1 MKPVIRPSAPLA
13 ADSLRAALS
22 TFLAAFIGFAIF
34 SALSKPSASAPEWLG
49 LATILSAAL
58 AAFAGFVRRPDAERR
73 VLSAVLDNMIEALAV
88 HDKESRLVAWNRR
101 YAELFKLPPSL
112 LATHPSMFEIVRHQV
127 RSGEHPNLPGE
138 TEDEKVMARMRQVPP
153 PDRSFVFERKR
164 PDNTWLEVRGIPLPG
179 GGFVRTYVDT
189 TDRKRAEEAQAEQI
203 ELLNQIMRNVN
214 QGIVVMGPDDRM
226 IAFNQRYS
234 ELLDLPPEYL
244 STKPT
249 LQETAKLLAERGE
262 FRDEPMPAGVG
273 STDWQSMLAQP
284 VTHGMP
290 RVYRRRRPNGTVLE
304 FQNDPLPGGGSVRTI
319 SDVTERV
326 RSEEA
331 LRASERMLHAVIDAI
346 PIMVNL
352 KDRDRRYLMV
362 NRATTDLVGV
372 EAKELLGRTTWPGRT
387 EDNVS
392 LTSNRDATAIAT
404 GRTQVYREE
413 AGVDGEGRPR
423 HWVTSKTPIKDE
435 RGNVT
440 HVVTASYD
448 ISELVRADEAVRE
461 NERHLHAI
469 LDAIPISVVLKDRD
483 RRYVMMNRATETM
496 FQVTPDEII
505 GKTIWPGRTEEQSV
519 QAAERDLQAIA
530 TGHRMVYEENFAG
543 RDEEGRP
550 VYWMTAKTAI
560 KDEDGRVTHIVSTS
574 YDISDEK
581 RSADAVKES
590 QQLLQSV
597 IDAVPVSISVKDR
610 DLTYLMVNRHIREIF
625 GFDPRQVVGQRQ
637 WGQRPEVEA
646 ALTAS
651 RDREVLTSGKPVTFD
666 EQDETPSG
674 RRDLVTTKVPVTDD
688 EGEVRYIVT
697 ASYDVTDLKRAERE
711 VRERQIRS
719 LLESSPIGVAM
730 SRRDGTLKFWNA
742 RYLEYISR
750 LTTTPAEEVDIRRF
764 YRYEVDRDSVIA
776 ELKQHGKVRDV
787 EIECLDLEGNPL
799 WVSSSLEQI
808 EFEGERVTLG
818 WFYEVTE
825 LKEAEKRL
833 RESEQRLRMIL
844 ESSPIAVSISKASG
858 AFVFANQSI
867 ADMYGQS
874 RGEAMIINA
883 TDFYLYPSDRSR
895 LLDQLHRT
903 GKVSGEEIP
912 LKRADGSIF
921 WVLAFWQK
929 VQIDGED
936 CIVAWLIDQT
946 ERRRAADELASKT
959 GVLEAVLENMDQ
971 GITMYDSELRVVAWN
986 RRFCELINLSPEFLA
1001 QHPSHTDI
1009 IRKSG
1014 PAEVGVEGEALERL
1028 AQEHTERLRA
1038 TTQPRIS
1045 VRRRPNGMMLETR
1058 TVPMSGGGF
1067 VRTYTDV
1074 TEVKSAER
1082 RVAES
1087 ELRLRTI
1094 LESSPVGVSISRFN
1108 GDRIFINKAF
1118 AELYHLTQENMFTAN
1133 AAEFYADQAVRQAL
1147 LSRLNRE
1154 GRISGAEILQRR
1166 PDGTSFWAYSF
1177 WQRLEVDGEDT
1188 LVAWTY
1194 DLTDQ
1199 KRQAEELA
1207 SKSAV
1212 LQHVLDNM
1220 DQGITMYDADLRLV
1234 AWNRRYS
1241 ELSGIPPEMLV
1252 NQPTHAELVRY
1263 LLPIEAGVDAEE
1275 ELDRIAEIRTER
1287 IRSTK
1292 SPRVSIRRKPNGM
1305 MLETRTA
1312 PIASGGV
1319 VRTYT
1324 DVTEVK
1330 AAELRVAESE
1340 LRLRTILESSP
1351 VGVGIAQLDGS
1362 RIFTNRA
1369 FADLYGLSKDEVT
1382 STNAADFYLFPEERE
1397 GLIERLK
1404 RDGQVSGIEII
1415 QKRKDGTPFWCLSF
1429 WQLIDLGGETCSV
1442 VWTLDQTDR
1451 KRQAEELARQTE
1463 ILTATLEN
1471 MDQGIAMFDAKHRMV
1486 AWNRLFAEGVRLP
1499 PEFFDGKKT
1508 YDDIIRH
1515 LGPTEYGLTT
1525 PELIEGY
1532 ITRHREHVSS
1542 LTQSHLNT
1550 HERPDGEIIDIRTS
1564 PMPGGGFVRTYTNVT
1579 ELKQAERRL
1588 RESEVRLRTLLESS
1602 PLAVSLQT
1610 FGGKRLFVNQAFA
1623 DLYGLPREDALNE
1636 NPRDY
1641 YVDPE
1646 DRVALVERLKEENR
1660 IPGVEIEFRRHDDSR
1675 FWAYML
1681 WQRLTI
1687 DGEDSF
1693 VTWAHDVTERRRYQQ
1708 ELRDAKDSAEQ
1719 ASRAK
1724 SSFLATMSHEIRTP
1738 MNGVLGLLEL
1748 LQQSQL
1754 TAEQQEMAMVI
1765 GESASALLKIID
1777 DILDFSKI
1785 EAGKLEVEQVA
1796 MAPLTLVEGVAET
1809 LAASARKKQ
1818 LALVTFV
1825 DPTVPELVCG
1835 DPVRLRQILFNLIGN
1850 AIKFTKKGQVSIEV
1864 VRATDSAHSLTFR
1877 VIDTGIG
1884 LTPEGKA
1891 RLFQAFV
1898 QADDSTTR
1906 KFGGTGLGLSI
1917 CKRLA
1922 ENMGGDITV
1931 ESEYGKGSV
1940 FSLTLP
1946 LPTVPADPVE
1956 RRALDGVS
1964 ILVVEDDPTMRKVL
1978 ARYLGAE
1985 GAETEWFESGE
1996 AALSRLRQGKKI
2008 DVLVADYK
2016 LPGIDGFALHQAMAE
2031 SQKLA
2036 GIGAVLL
2043 TAYDDRGQ
2051 RRRALEAGFKA
2062 YLTKPV
2068 RRAVLLR
2075 AIEIALGRAESEE
2088 TAADET
2094 PVDPSA
2100 PADRNLA
2107 LAEGRL
2113 ILVAED
2119 NPTNQMLIRR
2129 QLERLGYAAD
2139 VVADGRQGIDAY
2151 ASVNYGLVITDCHM
2165 PEMDGFELTQK
2176 IRDLEHLTG
2185 RKRVPIVALTANVL
2199 QGEAERCLAAG
2210 MDDYLGKPVRL
2221 SRLSETIQRW
2231 LPKTGAPVHAAATTT
2246 PSGESTSTNDRMPI
2260 DAAHLIEMFGEID
2273 EVARATLATFLASS
2287 RELVRTLIT
2296 QLATGDLSGAG
2307 KAAHSIKGAAR
2318 SAGAFPLADI
2328 ASGIETAAKGEDLNE
2343 ARTLSNGLA
2352 SELARVEGSCPES
2365 FAHLIRRRL
2374 RIVGPAADRVAAC
2387 SCSTWLTTPILRYS
2401 AAAQP
2406 PS

>member
-1 MKPVIRPSAPLA
+1 MMSITRFSGPLA

-22 TFLAAFIGFAIF
+22 TFVAAFLAFVLF
-34 SALSKPSASAPEWLG
+34 CSVTEPASAPPEWIGLSVLLAAG
-49 LATILSAAL
+49 LAV
-58 AAFAGFVRRPDAERR
+58 FVTFLRRPEAERR
-73 VLSAVLDNMIEALAV
+73 LLSAVLDNMIEALAV

-101 YAELFKLPPSL
+101 YAELFKLPPPL
-112 LATHPSMFEIVRHQV
+112 LATHPTMFEIVRHQV
-127 RSGEHPNLPGE
+127 RSGEHPNLPGD
-138 TEDEKVMARMRQVPP
+138 TEDEKVAARMRQVPS

-164 PDNTWLEVRGIPLPG
+164 PDGAWIEVRGIPLPG
-179 GGFVRTYVDT
+179 GGFIRTYVDT

-214 QGIVVMGPDDRM
+214 QGIVVMDADDRM

-234 ELLDLPPEYL
+234 ELLELPEAYL
-244 STKPT
+244 ATKPT
-249 LQETAKLLAERGE
+249 LQETSKLLADRGE
-262 FRDEPMPAGVG
+262 FRDQPTPADAG
-273 STDWQSMLAQP
+273 TTNWEALLAKP
-284 VTHGMP
+284 VDHGMP
-290 RVYRRRRPNGTVLE
+290 RIYRRRRPNGTVLE

-326 RSEEA
+326 RAEEA
-331 LRASERMLHAVIDAI
+331 LKASERMLHAVIDAI

-362 NRATTDLVGV
+362 NRATTELVGV
-372 EAKELLGRTTWPGRT
+372 EAKELLGRSAWPGRPD
-387 EDNVS
+387 DNVS
-392 LTSNRDATAIAT
+392 LTSKRDAAAIAT
-404 GRTQVYREE
+404 GRAQVYREE
-413 AGVDGEGRPR
+413 AGTDGEGRPR

-435 RGNVT
+435 SGKVT

-448 ISELVRADEAVRE
+448 ISELVRADETVRAS
-461 NERHLHAI
+461 ERQLHAV

-483 RRYVMMNRATETM
+483 RRYVMMNRATKTM
-496 FQVTPDEII
+496 FKVTEDDVI
-505 GKTIWPGRTEEQSV
+505 GKKVWPGRTEEQSE

-530 TGHRMVYEENFAG
+530 TGHQMIYEENFAG
-543 RDEEGRP
+543 RDDEGRP

-560 KDEDGRVTHIVSTS
+560 KDDDGNITHIVSTS
-574 YDISDEK
+574 YDISEEK
-581 RSADAVKES
+581 RAADALKES

-610 DLTYLMVNRHIREIF
+610 DLAYLIVNRHLQEVF
-625 GFDPRQVVGQRQ
+625 GFDATEVIGNTQ
-637 WGQRPEVEA
+637 WGKRRAAEVS
-646 ALTAS
+646 LTAE
-651 RDREVLTSGKPVTFD
+651 RDREVLATARTVTFE

-674 RRDLVTTKVPVTDD
+674 RRDLVTNKVPIAD
-688 EGEVRYIVT
+688 EAGEVRYIVT

-711 VRERQIRS
+711 VRERERQIRS
-719 LLESSPIGVAM
+719 LLESSPIGVTM

-742 RYLEYISR
+742 RYMEYINR
-750 LTTTPAEEVDIRRF
+750 LTKTPVEKVDVRTF
-764 YRYEVDRDSVIA
+764 YRNPSDRDAVIA
-776 ELKQHGKVRDV
+776 ELKLRGKVRDV
-787 EIECLDLEGNPL
+787 EIECLDLQGDPL
-799 WVSSSLEQI
+799 WVSTSLDQI

-844 ESSPIAVSISKASG
+844 ESSPIAVSISKVSG
-858 AFVFANQSI
+858 GYVFVNQSI
-867 ADMYGQS
+867 ADLYGYS
-874 RGEAMIINA
+874 RAEAATINPG
-883 TDFYLYPSDRSR
+883 DFYLYPSDRAR
-895 LLDQLHRT
+895 LVDELRRT
-903 GKVSGEEIP
+903 GKVSGAEVP
-912 LKRADGSIF
+912 LKRRDGSIF
-921 WVLAFWQK
+921 WVLAFWQT
-929 VQIDGED
+929 VEIDGES

-946 ERRRAADELASKT
+946 ERRHAADELASKT

-971 GITMYDSELRVVAWN
+971 GITMYDSDLRVVAWN
-986 RRFCELINLSPEFLA
+986 RRFCELIELQPEFLA
-1001 QHPSHTDI
+1001 GHPDHTEI
-1009 IRKSG
+1009 IRRSG

-1028 AQEHTERLRA
+1028 AQEHAARLRA

-1045 VRRRPNGMMLETR
+1045 VRLRPNGMMLETR
-1058 TVPMSGGGF
+1058 TIPIAGGGF

-1074 TEVKSAER
+1074 TEIKAAER

-1094 LESSPVGVSISRFN
+1094 LESSPVGVSISRFD
-1108 GDRIFINKAF
+1108 GQRVFINKAF
-1118 AELYHLTQENMFTAN
+1118 ADLYHMTQEEMFNAN
-1133 AAEFYADQAVRQAL
+1133 AADFYVDHVGRQAL
-1147 LSRLNRE
+1147 LDRLNRD

-1166 PDGTSFWAYSF
+1166 HDGTSFWAYSF
-1177 WQRLEVDGEDT
+1177 WQRLEVDGEDA

-1207 SKSAV
+1207 NKTAV
-1212 LQHVLDNM
+1212 LQLVLDNM

-1241 ELSGIPPEMLV
+1241 ELSGIPPEVLA
-1252 NQPTHAELVRY
+1252 NLPTHADLVRY
-1263 LLPIEAGVDAEE
+1263 LGPSEIGAEGK
-1275 ELDRIAEIRTER
+1275 ELERIADIRTAR
-1287 IRSTK
+1287 ILNTK
-1292 SPRVSIRRKPNGM
+1292 APRVSIRRKRDGM

-1312 PIASGGV
+1312 PIPSGGV

-1324 DVTEVK
+1324 DVTEIK
-1330 AAELRVAESE
+1330 AAELKVAESE

-1351 VGVGIAQLDGS
+1351 VGVGIAQLDGG

-1369 FADLYGLSKDEVT
+1369 FADLYGLSKDEVM
-1382 STNAADFYLFPEERE
+1382 STNAFDFYVNPEDRAP
-1397 GLIERLK
+1397 LIDRLK
-1404 RDGQVSGIEII
+1404 RDGQVPGTEIL

-1429 WQLIDLGGETCSV
+1429 WQLINLGGETCSV
-1442 VWTLDQTDR
+1442 VWTLDLSER
-1451 KRQAEELARQTE
+1451 KHQAEELANKTAL
-1463 ILTATLEN
+1463 LTATLEN
-1471 MDQGIAMFDAKHRMV
+1471 MDQSIAMFDADRRLL
-1486 AWNRLFAEGVRLP
+1486 AWNRKFKEGSLLP
-1499 PEFFDGKKT
+1499 PEFFTGERT
-1508 YDDIIRH
+1508 YDDIVRTIGR
-1515 LGPTEYGLTT
+1515 TEYRLGSD
-1525 PELIEGY
+1525 EEIEAY
-1532 ITRHREHVSS
+1532 IKRHAEFMSKLDKPHHSM
-1542 LTQSHLNT
+1542 
-1550 HERPDGEIIDIRTS
+1550 HERPDGRILEIRTT
-1564 PMPGGGFVRTYTNVT
+1564 PMPGGGFVRTYTDVT
-1579 ELKQAERRL
+1579 DLKLAERRL

-1610 FGGKRLFVNQAFA
+1610 FTGKRLFVNQAFA
-1623 DLYGLPREDALNE
+1623 DLYGLAREDCLKAD
-1636 NPRDY
+1636 PRDY
-1641 YVDPE
+1641 YVNPE
-1646 DRVALVERLKEENR
+1646 QRLGLVDRLKQEER
-1660 IPGVEIEFRRHDDSR
+1660 VQGVEIEFRRQNDEH

-1693 VTWAHDVTERRRYQQ
+1693 VTWAHDITDRKRAQ
-1708 ELRDAKDSAEQ
+1708 EELTKAKDAAEQ

-1754 TAEQQEMAMVI
+1754 TAEQQEMAVVI
-1765 GESASALLKIID
+1765 GESASSLLKIID

-1785 EAGKLEVEQVA
+1785 EAGKLEVEQVPL
-1796 MAPLTLVEGVAET
+1796 APLTLVEGVAET
-1809 LAASARKKQ
+1809 LAAAARKRQ
-1818 LALVTFV
+1818 LALVTFI
-1825 DPTVPELVCG
+1825 DPQVPELVRG

-1850 AIKFTKKGQVSIEV
+1850 AIKFTEKGQVTIEV
-1864 VRATDSAHSLTFR
+1864 VPAPDTADTLLFR

-1884 LTPEGKA
+1884 LTEEGKA
-1891 RLFQAFV
+1891 RLFQAFM

-1931 ESEYGKGSV
+1931 ESAFGKGSV
-1940 FSLTLP
+1940 FTVRLP
-1946 LPTVPADPVE
+1946 LPTEPTDASQ
-1956 RRALDGVS
+1956 RRPLDGVTV
-1964 ILVVEDDPTMRKVL
+1964 LVVEDDPTMRKVL

-1985 GAETEWFESGE
+1985 GAEVEWVDSGE
-1996 AALSRLRQGKKI
+1996 AALSRLRARQGRKV
-2008 DVLVADYK
+2008 DVMVIDYK

-2031 SQKLA
+2031 SKRLA
-2036 GIGAVLL
+2036 GVGAVLV

-2051 RRRALEAGFKA
+2051 RRRSLEAGFKA

-2075 AIEIALGRAESEE
+2075 AVEIALGRAESEDAVAE
-2088 TAADET
+2088 AT

-2100 PADRNLA
+2100 PADRGLA

-2119 NPTNQMLIRR
+2119 NPTNQMLVRR

-2151 ASVNYGLVITDCHM
+2151 ASVPYGLVITDCHM

-2221 SRLSETIQRW
+2221 GRLSETIQRW
-2231 LPKTGAPVHAAATTT
+2231 LPKAGGTQTASLLSGRAQAEAGAAA
-2246 PSGESTSTNDRMPI
+2246 GLPI
-2260 DAAHLIEMFGEID
+2260 DTAHLIEMFGEID

-2287 RELVRTLIT
+2287 RDLVKTLIV
-2296 QLATGDLSGAG
+2296 QLATGDLASAG

-2318 SAGAFPLADI
+2318 SAGAFPLAEL
-2328 ASGIETAAKGEDLNE
+2328 ASGIETAAKGDDMNE
-2343 ARTLSNGLA
+2343 ARTLSSGLA
-2352 SELARVEGSCPES
+2352 SELARVEAEV
-2365 FAHLIRRRL
+2365 RRL
-2374 RIVGPAADRVAAC
+2374 
-2387 SCSTWLTTPILRYS
+2387 
-2401 AAAQP
+2401 
-2406 PS
+2406 

>member
-1 MKPVIRPSAPLA
+1 MKPIIRPSAPLA

-22 TFLAAFIGFAIF
+22 TFLAAFVAFLIF
-34 SALSKPSASAPEWLG
+34 SALSKPAASTPEWLG
-49 LATILSAAL
+49 LAAILAAGL
-58 AAFAGFVRRPDAERR
+58 SAFAGFVRRPDAERR

-88 HDKESRLVAWNRR
+88 HDRESRLVAWNRR

-153 PDRSFVFERKR
+153 SDRSFAFERKR
-164 PDNTWLEVRGIPLPG
+164 PDGSWLEIRGIPLPG

-189 TDRKRAEEAQAEQI
+189 TERKRAEEMQAEQI

-214 QGIVVMGPDDRM
+214 QGIVVMDAQDRM
-226 IAFNQRYS
+226 VAFNQRYS
-234 ELLDLPPEYL
+234 ELLDLPESYL
-244 STKPT
+244 KTKPT
-249 LQETAKLLAERGE
+249 LQETAKLLADRGE
-262 FRDEPMPAGVG
+262 FRDQPMPVGAVG
-273 STDWQSMLAQP
+273 SDWQAMLAQP
-284 VTHGMP
+284 VTQGMP

-331 LRASERMLHAVIDAI
+331 LKASERMLHAVIDAI

-392 LTSNRDATAIAT
+392 LTSNRDAAAIAT

-413 AGVDGEGRPR
+413 AGLDGDGRPR

-435 RGNVT
+435 SGTVT

-461 NERHLHAI
+461 SERQLTAI

-483 RRYVMMNRATETM
+483 RRYVMMNRATERM
-496 FQVTPDEII
+496 FRVTPDEVI
-505 GKTIWPGRTEEQSV
+505 GKTAWPGRTEEQSQ
-519 QAAERDLQAIA
+519 QAIERDLQAIA
-530 TGHRMVYEENFAG
+530 TGHQMVYEENFSG
-543 RDEEGRP
+543 TDDEGRP

-560 KDEDGRVTHIVSTS
+560 KDEDDRVTHIVSTS
-574 YDISDEK
+574 YDISEEK
-581 RSADAVKES
+581 RAADALKES

-610 DLTYLMVNRHIREIF
+610 ELTYLMVNRHLRQVF
-625 GFDPRQVVGQRQ
+625 GFDPRDVVGRKK
-637 WGQRPEVEA
+637 WGERREEEVT
-646 ALTAS
+646 LTAE
-651 RDREVLTSGKPVTFD
+651 RDREVLAKRRPVTFD
-666 EQDETPSG
+666 EQDETPNG
-674 RRDLVTTKVPVTDD
+674 RRDLVTTKVPVADD

-711 VRERQIRS
+711 VRERERQIRS
-719 LLESSPIGVAM
+719 LLESSPIGVTM

-742 RYLEYISR
+742 RYLEYINR
-750 LTTTPAEEVDIRRF
+750 LTTKPVEQVDVRDF
-764 YRYEVDRDSVIA
+764 YRNPSDRDAVIA
-776 ELKQHGKVRDV
+776 ELKHRGKVRDI
-787 EIECLDLEGNPL
+787 EIECLDLNGDPL
-799 WVSSSLEQI
+799 WVSTALEQI

-844 ESSPIAVSISKASG
+844 ESSPIAVSISKTLG
-858 AFVFANQSI
+858 GYVFANQSI
-867 ADMYGQS
+867 ADLYGYS
-874 RGEAMIINA
+874 RAEAASINSS
-883 TDFYLYPSDRSR
+883 DFYLYPSDRTR
-895 LLDQLHRT
+895 LIEQLKRT
-903 GKVSGEEIP
+903 GKVSGEEVP
-912 LKRADGSIF
+912 LKRRDGSIF
-921 WVLAFWQK
+921 WVLAFWQT

-946 ERRRAADELASKT
+946 ERRRAADELATKT

-971 GITMYDSELRVVAWN
+971 GITMYDSDLRVVAWN
-986 RRFCELINLSPEFLA
+986 RRFCELINLAPSFLA
-1001 QHPSHTDI
+1001 EHPYHIDI
-1009 IRKSG
+1009 IRHSG

-1028 AQEHTERLRA
+1028 AKEHSDRLRA

-1058 TVPMSGGGF
+1058 TVPMVGGGF

-1108 GDRIFINKAF
+1108 GERVFINKAF
-1118 AELYHLTQENMFTAN
+1118 ADLYHLTQEEMFKAN
-1133 AAEFYADQAVRQAL
+1133 AAAFYADQAVREAL
-1147 LSRLNRE
+1147 LARLNRD
-1154 GRISGAEILQRR
+1154 GRIAGAEILQSR

-1252 NQPTHAELVRY
+1252 DRPTHADLVRY
-1263 LLPIEAGVDAEE
+1263 LLPIETGIEDPN
-1275 ELDRIAEIRTER
+1275 ELERIAHVRTER
-1287 IRSTK
+1287 IRHTK
-1292 SPRVSIRRKPNGM
+1292 AQRVSIRRKANGM

-1330 AAELRVAESE
+1330 AAELKVAESE

-1351 VGVGIAQLDGS
+1351 VGVGITQLDGG

-1369 FADLYGLSKDEVT
+1369 FADLYGLSKGEMM
-1382 STNAADFYLFPEERE
+1382 STNALDFYVNPEDRAQM
-1397 GLIERLK
+1397 LERLK
-1404 RDGQVSGIEII
+1404 RDGQVPGIEIL
-1415 QKRKDGTPFWCLSF
+1415 QKRKDGSEFWCLSF
-1429 WQLIDLGGETCSV
+1429 LQLIDLGGETCSV
-1442 VWTLDQTDR
+1442 VWTLDQSER
-1451 KRQAEELARQTE
+1451 RRQAEELASKTE
-1463 ILTATLEN
+1463 LLSTTLEN
-1471 MDQGIAMFDAKHRMV
+1471 MDQSIAMFDREGRLM
-1486 AWNRLFAEGVRLP
+1486 AWNSKFKDGVHLPDSFFVEGA
-1499 PEFFDGKKT
+1499 KT
-1508 YDDIIRH
+1508 YADIVRVIGR
-1515 LGPTEYGLTT
+1515 TEYRFTSD
-1525 PELIEGY
+1525 EEIEAY
-1532 ITRHREHVSS
+1532 IKRHAEHVAT
-1542 LTQSHLNT
+1542 LDKPHHHV
-1550 HERPDGEIIDIRTS
+1550 HERPDGTILEVRTTR
-1564 PMPGGGFVRTYTNVT
+1564 MPQGGFVRTYTDVT

-1610 FGGKRLFVNQAFA
+1610 FTGKRLFVNQAFA
-1623 DLYGLPREDALNE
+1623 DLYGLSREDSLKAD
-1636 NPRDY
+1636 PRDY
-1641 YVDPE
+1641 YVNRE
-1646 DRVALVERLKEENR
+1646 QRAGVVERLKQEER
-1660 IPGVEIEFRRHDDSR
+1660 VQGVEIEFRRHNDEH

-1693 VTWAHDVTERRRYQQ
+1693 VTWAHDITDRKRAQQ
-1708 ELRDAKDSAEQ
+1708 ELTQAKDAAEQ

-1818 LALVTFV
+1818 LALVTYI
-1825 DPTVPELVCG
+1825 DPLVPELVRG

-1850 AIKFTKKGQVSIEV
+1850 AIKFTEKGQVTIEV
-1864 VRATDSAHSLTFR
+1864 VPAPDSAHTLLFR
-1877 VIDTGIG
+1877 IIDTGIG
-1884 LTPEGKA
+1884 LTQEGKA

-1931 ESEYGKGSV
+1931 ESNFGKGSV
-1940 FSLTLP
+1940 FTLNLP
-1946 LPTVPADPVE
+1946 LPAEPVDAVE
-1956 RRALDGVS
+1956 RRTLDGVS
-1964 ILVVEDDPTMRKVL
+1964 VLVVEDDPTMRKVL

-1985 GAETEWFESGE
+1985 GAEVEWVESGE
-1996 AALSRLRQGKKI
+1996 AALSRLRARQARKI
-2008 DVLVADYK
+2008 DVMVIDYK
-2016 LPGIDGFALHQAMAE
+2016 LPGIDGFALRQAMAE
-2031 SQKLA
+2031 SKKLA
-2036 GIGAVLL
+2036 ALGAVLL

-2051 RRRALEAGFKA
+2051 RRRALEGGFKA

-2075 AIEIALGRAESEE
+2075 AVEIALGRAEAEDA
-2088 TAADET
+2088 AADET

-2119 NPTNQMLIRR
+2119 NPTNQMLVRR

-2151 ASVNYGLVITDCHM
+2151 ASVSYGLVITDCHM

-2231 LPKTGAPVHAAATTT
+2231 LPKTGAPAQAAAPSTM
-2246 PSGESTSTNDRMPI
+2246 PSGESTSTKDRLPI
-2260 DAAHLIEMFGEID
+2260 DTAHLIEMFGEID

-2287 RELVRTLIT
+2287 RDLVRTLIT

-2318 SAGAFPLADI
+2318 SAGAFPLAEI
-2328 ASGIETAAKGEDLNE
+2328 AGGIETAAKGSDMNE

-2352 SELARVEGSCPES
+2352 SELARVEAEV
-2365 FAHLIRRRL
+2365 RRL
-2374 RIVGPAADRVAAC
+2374 
-2387 SCSTWLTTPILRYS
+2387 
-2401 AAAQP
+2401 
-2406 PS
+2406 

>member
-1 MKPVIRPSAPLA
+1 MKPIIRPSAPLA

-22 TFLAAFIGFAIF
+22 TFLAAFVGFVIF
-34 SALSKPSASAPEWLG
+34 SALSKPAASTPEWLG
-49 LATILSAAL
+49 LAAIL
-58 AAFAGFVRRPDAERR
+58 AAAVSAIAGFVRRPDAERR
-73 VLSAVLDNMIEALAV
+73 LLSAVLDNMIEALAV

-101 YAELFKLPPSL
+101 YAELFNLPPSL

-127 RSGEHPNLPGE
+127 RSGEHPNLPGD

-153 PDRSFVFERKR
+153 ADRAFVFERKR

-189 TDRKRAEEAQAEQI
+189 TDRKRAEESQAEQI
-203 ELLNQIMRNVN
+203 ELLNQIMRNIN
-214 QGIVVMGPDDRM
+214 QGIVVMDAEDRM
-226 IAFNQRYS
+226 VAFNQRYS
-234 ELLDLPPEYL
+234 ELLDLPAEYL
-244 STKPT
+244 ATKPT
-249 LQETAKLLAERGE
+249 LHETAKLLADRGE
-262 FRDEPMPAGVG
+262 FRDQPLPATAVA
-273 STDWQSMLAQP
+273 SDWQGMLTQP
-284 VTHGMP
+284 VTQGMP

-331 LRASERMLHAVIDAI
+331 LKASERMLHAVIDAI

-362 NRATTDLVGV
+362 NRATTDLLGV
-372 EAKELLGRTTWPGRT
+372 EAKELLGRTSWPGRPD
-387 EDNVS
+387 DNVS
-392 LTSNRDATAIAT
+392 LTSNRDAQAIAT

-413 AGVDGEGRPR
+413 AGFDGEGRPR

-435 RGNVT
+435 NGAVT

-461 NERHLHAI
+461 SERQLHAI

-483 RRYVMMNRATETM
+483 RRYVMMNRAAERM
-496 FQVTPDEII
+496 FKVTPDEII
-505 GKTIWPGRTEEQSV
+505 GTTVWPGRTDEQA
-519 QAAERDLQAIA
+519 QQTLERDLQAIA
-530 TGHRMVYEENFAG
+530 TGHQMVYEENLSG
-543 RDEEGRP
+543 IDDEGRP

-560 KDEDGRVTHIVSTS
+560 KDDDGKVTHIVSTS
-574 YDISDEK
+574 YDISEQK
-581 RSADAVKES
+581 RAADAIKES
-590 QQLLQSV
+590 QQLLQAV

-610 DLTYLMVNRHIREIF
+610 DLAYLMVNRHIREVF
-625 GFDPRQVVGQRQ
+625 GFDPREVLGRRQ
-637 WGQRPEVEA
+637 WGHRHEEEVT
-646 ALTAS
+646 LTAS
-651 RDREVLTSGKPVTFD
+651 RDREVLATGRSVTFD
-666 EQDETPSG
+666 EQDQTPQG
-674 RRDLVTTKVPVTDD
+674 RRDLVTTKVPITDD
-688 EGEVRYIVT
+688 EGQVRYIVT
-697 ASYDVTDLKRAERE
+697 ASYDVTDLKKAERD
-711 VRERQIRS
+711 VREREQQIRS
-719 LLESSPIGVAM
+719 LLESSPIGVTM

-742 RYLEYISR
+742 RYLEYIKR
-750 LTTTPAEEVDIRRF
+750 LTKMPVEAVDVRSF
-764 YRYEVDRDSVIA
+764 YRNPADRDGVIA
-776 ELKQHGKVRDV
+776 ELKLRGKVRDI
-787 EIECLDLEGNPL
+787 EIECVDLQGDPL

-833 RESEQRLRMIL
+833 RDSEQRLRMIL
-844 ESSPIAVSISKASG
+844 ESSPIAVSISKTSG
-858 AFVFANQSI
+858 GYVFVNQSI
-867 ADMYGQS
+867 ADLYGYS
-874 RGEAMIINA
+874 RADAASINSA
-883 TDFYLYPSDRSR
+883 DFYLYPSDRAR
-895 LLDQLHRT
+895 LIEELRRT
-903 GKVSGEEIP
+903 GKVSGEEVP
-912 LKRADGSIF
+912 LKRRDGSIF
-921 WVLAFWQK
+921 WVLAFWQT

-959 GVLEAVLENMDQ
+959 SVLEAVLENMDQ

-986 RRFCELINLSPEFLA
+986 RRFCELISLPPDFLS
-1001 QHPSHTDI
+1001 QHPTHTDI
-1009 IRKSG
+1009 IRISG

-1028 AQEHTERLRA
+1028 AEEHTARLRE

-1074 TEVKSAER
+1074 TEIKAAER

-1108 GDRIFINKAF
+1108 GERIFINKAF
-1118 AELYHLTQENMFTAN
+1118 ADLYHMSQEAMFTAN
-1133 AAEFYADQAVRQAL
+1133 AAEFYTDHERREELHAQL
-1147 LSRLNRE
+1147 LRD
-1154 GRISGAEILQRR
+1154 GRIAGAEILQRR
-1166 PDGTSFWAYSF
+1166 PDGSTFWAYSF
-1177 WQRLEVDGEDT
+1177 WNRLEVDGEDT
-1188 LVAWTY
+1188 LVAWSY
-1194 DLTDQ
+1194 DLTGQ

-1207 SKSAV
+1207 NKSAV

-1241 ELSGIPPEMLV
+1241 ELSGIPPEVLV
-1252 NQPTHAELVRY
+1252 NQPTHADLVRY
-1263 LLPIEAGVDAEE
+1263 LLPLEAGVEGKD
-1275 ELDRIAEIRTER
+1275 ELDRIAHIRTER
-1287 IRSTK
+1287 IRNTK
-1292 SPRVSIRRKPNGM
+1292 APRVSIRRKPNGM

-1312 PIASGGV
+1312 PIPSGGV

-1351 VGVGIAQLDGS
+1351 VGVGIAQLDGG

-1369 FADLYGLSKDEVT
+1369 FADLYGLSKDEVM
-1382 STNAADFYLFPEERE
+1382 STNALDFYVNPDERAV
-1397 GLIERLK
+1397 LIERLR
-1404 RDGQVSGIEII
+1404 RDGQVSGIEML

-1442 VWTLDQTDR
+1442 VWTLDQSDR
-1451 KRQAEELARQTE
+1451 KRQAEELASK
-1463 ILTATLEN
+1463 TALLMTTLEN
-1471 MDQGIAMFDAKHRMV
+1471 MDQSIAMFDRDRRLM
-1486 AWNRLFAEGVRLP
+1486 AWNRKFREGSFLP
-1499 PEFFDGKKT
+1499 EEFFVEGART
-1508 YDDIIRH
+1508 YDDMVR
-1515 LGPTEYGLTT
+1515 LLARTEYRFTS
-1525 PELIEGY
+1525 EEEVEAY
-1532 ITRHREHVSS
+1532 IKRHAEHVARLDKPHHSM
-1542 LTQSHLNT
+1542 
-1550 HERPDGEIIDIRTS
+1550 HERPDGRILEIRTT
-1564 PMPGGGFVRTYTNVT
+1564 PMPDGGFVRTYTDVT
-1579 ELKQAERRL
+1579 ELKLAERRL

-1610 FGGKRLFVNQAFA
+1610 FSGKRLFVNQAFA
-1623 DLYGLPREDALNE
+1623 DLYGLTREASLGED
-1636 NPRDY
+1636 PRDY
-1641 YVDPE
+1641 YVNRE
-1646 DRVALVERLKEENR
+1646 DRVGLLERLKTEDR
-1660 IPGVEIEFRRHDDSR
+1660 IPGVEIEFRRHNNER

-1693 VTWAHDVTERRRYQQ
+1693 VTWAHDVTERRRYQE
-1708 ELRDAKDSAEQ
+1708 ELREAKDAAEQ

-1754 TAEQQEMAMVI
+1754 TAEQQEMATVI

-1796 MAPLTLVEGVAET
+1796 MAPLNLVEGVAET

-1825 DPTVPELVCG
+1825 DPAVPELVRG

-1850 AIKFTKKGQVSIEV
+1850 AIKFTERGQVTIEV
-1864 VRATDSAHSLTFR
+1864 ARATDSAHTLLFR

-1884 LTPEGKA
+1884 VTPEGKA
-1891 RLFQAFV
+1891 RLFQAFM

-1931 ESEYGKGSV
+1931 ESEFGRGSI
-1940 FSLTLP
+1940 FTLSLP
-1946 LPTVPADPVE
+1946 LPAEPTEAGE
-1956 RRALDGVS
+1956 RRTLDGIS
-1964 ILVVEDDPTMRKVL
+1964 ALVVEDDPTMRKVL

-1985 GAETEWFESGE
+1985 GAEVEWVDSGE
-1996 AALSRLRQGKKI
+1996 AALSRLRARQGKAI
-2008 DVLVADYK
+2008 DVLVVDYK
-2016 LPGIDGFALHQAMAE
+2016 LPGIDGFALRQAMAE
-2031 SQKLA
+2031 SKRLA
-2036 GIGAVLL
+2036 GLGAVLL

-2088 TAADET
+2088 AMTDET

-2119 NPTNQMLIRR
+2119 NPTNQMLVRR

-2139 VVADGRQGIDAY
+2139 IVADGRQGIDAY

-2231 LPKTGAPVHAAATTT
+2231 LPKTGTSVHATASSTT
-2246 PSGESTSTNDRMPI
+2246 PSGKSTSTDDSTPI
-2260 DAAHLIEMFGEID
+2260 DTAHLIEMFGEID
-2273 EVARATLATFLASS
+2273 EVARATLSTFLASS
-2287 RELVRTLIT
+2287 RELVKALIT
-2296 QLATGDLSGAG
+2296 QLATGDLAGAG

-2318 SAGAFPLADI
+2318 SAGAFPLAEI
-2328 ASGIETAAKGEDLNE
+2328 ASDIEAAAKGEDMNE

-2352 SELARVEGSCPES
+2352 SELARVEAEV
-2365 FAHLIRRRL
+2365 RRL
-2374 RIVGPAADRVAAC
+2374 
-2387 SCSTWLTTPILRYS
+2387 
-2401 AAAQP
+2401 
-2406 PS
+2406 